1 MVKVYTSSVID
12 APATYVWA
20 RIRDFNGLPDW
31 HPGIAESRIELGQP
45 ADKVGCIR
53 NFTLKDGGRIRE
65 QLLAL
70 SDYDFSVTYS
80 ILESPMGV
88 ENYIATLKLTPI
100 TDGNRCFAEWTAEFD
115 CVPGREAE
123 LARMIGQGVF
133 QGGFDAL
140 KTSTPRQGRVA

>member
-12 APATYVWA
+12 APAAQLWE
-20 RIRDFNGLPDW
+20 RIRDFNCLPSW

-45 ADKVGCIR
+45 SDKVGCIR

-70 SDYDFSVTYS
+70 SDYEFSVTYS

-100 TDGNRCFAEWTAEFD
+100 TDGDRCFAEWSAEFD
-115 CVPGREAE
+115 CAPARERE
-123 LARMIGQGVF
+123 LAQTIGQGVF

-140 KTSTPRQGRVA
+140 KQIVSSPRRAF